1 MCRSHLAYSVP
12 YFLLATSRNKARCKT
27 RRLANHGK
35 PTLLPHL
42 HSNLHTYV
50 LNRGSSSSCIHVGL
64 LTTSLG
70 AAKMPIV
77 RSKLQMI
84 NNIRPSPPSTQGL
97 YAQLERRRR
106 RKATQLIKAFTPPGC
121 LPNTFEITKG
131 IRIITRPIAH
141 NFCRLSC
148 SVICDQ

>member
-12 YFLLATSRNKARCKT
+12 YFPIGNIGPSEIRRDAR
-27 RRLANHGK
+27 RGVLANHGK

-42 HSNLHTYV
+42 HSNLRTYV

-84 NNIRPSPPSTQGL
+84 NNIRPSPPSTRGL
-97 YAQLERRRR
+97 YAQLEKKEKEKEGKPLSLQKYSHHQVVYPRRLKLPRYPDNN
-106 RKATQLIKAFTPPGC
+106 AFNSAQF
-121 LPNTFEITKG
+121 L
-131 IRIITRPIAH
+131 
-141 NFCRLSC
+141 
-148 SVICDQ
+148 